1 MKIYLEKKK
10 DKNGRITYN
19 IMHGEGK
26 KLRKYK
32 KKIVTQNNSI

>member
-19 IMHGEGK
+19 IMHEEGK
-26 KLRKYK
+26 KT
-32 KKIVTQNNSI
+32 KKI